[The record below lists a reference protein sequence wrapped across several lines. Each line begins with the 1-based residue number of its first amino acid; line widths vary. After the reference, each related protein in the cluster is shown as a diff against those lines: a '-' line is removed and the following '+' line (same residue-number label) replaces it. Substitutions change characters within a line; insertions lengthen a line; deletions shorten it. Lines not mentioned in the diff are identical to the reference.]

1 MFYKKAKKYIRYCR
15 ISTHTHT
22 HTVTQHKQTTN
33 IYLQILLV
41 AGEEAESDELSDNL
55 RDMAPL
61 SDNLIQLIEL
71 IEYSDN
77 LNIFD
82 EFSDYIY
89 IYDFIF

>member
-1 MFYKKAKKYIRYCR
+1 MSYI
-15 ISTHTHT
+15 HTHT

-33 IYLQILLV
+33 IYLSSFTSSSE
-41 AGEEAESDELSDNL
+41 GGRERELSDNL
-55 RDMAPL
+55 RYMAPL
-61 SDNLIQLIEL
+61 SDNLIELIEL